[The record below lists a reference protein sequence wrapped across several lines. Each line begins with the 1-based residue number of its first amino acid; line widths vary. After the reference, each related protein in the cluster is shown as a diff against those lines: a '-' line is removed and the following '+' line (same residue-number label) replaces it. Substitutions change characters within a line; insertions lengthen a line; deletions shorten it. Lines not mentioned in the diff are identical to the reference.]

1 MVKLKTIQM
10 TDEELIES
18 KLQLAHYK
26 MQKDETDLN
35 LEEMEKQLES
45 KLATKLLNDDI
56 DRLKEDIKSK
66 KTYDVLGNKVDTTEA
81 DLIKMEISLEKLK
94 GTKKLDLPSRKL
106 RQSINQ
112 LRDAKTRA
120 DAPELQIKKLEKNI
134 RSKSYQITD
143 TGRVNPMTN

>member
-45 KLATKLLNDDI
+45 N
-56 DRLKEDIKSK
+56 
-66 KTYDVLGNKVDTTEA
+66 
-81 DLIKMEISLEKLK
+81 
-94 GTKKLDLPSRKL
+94 
-106 RQSINQ
+106 
-112 LRDAKTRA
+112 
-120 DAPELQIKKLEKNI
+120 
-134 RSKSYQITD
+134 
-143 TGRVNPMTN
+143 